1 MALTTV
7 ILIYGCSE
15 YSVGKPQNSLFA
27 QLGVKFISKCNW
39 ECKTEKNLEFKKK
52 TKSEKNLSYK
62 LVT

>member
-52 TKSEKNLSYK
+52 QNQKKT
-62 LVT
+62 